1 MFDLNSFLEKAN
13 KAFPEWV
20 DPEFLY
26 KTNYGG
32 GNSEDAR
39 MLFDLRFK
47 LDRDMLLLL
56 DRKIANK
63 LLRALFE
70 PYYRSLGNTRGPFWT
85 DADEI
90 EVDMPEEKILDNI
103 TSERPLDWAM
113 GRTAPRE
120 ASHPYSQA
128 IVTLMHWMI
137 TRVWNPNKDYPS
149 YLHDRVRPPI
159 VAIAECVESL
169 VKHLAESAH
178 MLPSD
183 GEQLFVLF
191 KNPLDVLDR
200 RLLRTLA
207 INDTFNEIPNHVVLD
222 WTDHNAVV
230 HVEDDITSFL
240 CDILFLG
247 LPPWIT
253 KDSHLHT
260 PYHWDKERG
269 PDTQYRFRRF
279 PGSDL
284 MIRSRQPVTPKT
296 VKTLYG
302 SLAEM
307 KASYIN
313 SGPYKLEFTDDPEKH
328 LTLHSRSIMIYCAKP
343 HENPFLAHKQHIL
356 GE

>member
-1 MFDLNSFLEKAN
+1 V
-13 KAFPEWV
+13 FPEWL
-20 DPEFLY
+20 DAELLY
-26 KTNYGG
+26 KINYGG

-39 MLFDLRFK
+39 MLFQRRYELH
-47 LDRDMLLLL
+47 RDMLLLL

-70 PYYRSLGNTRGPFWT
+70 PYYGSLGNKRGPFWT

-90 EVDMPEEKILDNI
+90 EVDMPEDNKIRHN
-103 TSERPLDWAM
+103 SEIGLPLDWAM
-113 GRTAPRE
+113 GWTDRLET
-120 ASHPYSQA
+120 SHLYPGGV
-128 IVTLMHWMI
+128 VTLMQWMI
-137 TRVWNPNKDYPS
+137 KRVWNPHKDYPY
-149 YLHDRVRPPI
+149 YLSHIVRPPI
-159 VAIAECVESL
+159 LVIAECVESL
-169 VKHLAESAH
+169 VEHLAESAH

-200 RLLRTLA
+200 RLLRALA
-207 INDTFNEIPNHVVLD
+207 IEHTFNEIPNDVVLD
-222 WTDHNAVV
+222 WTDDKPVD
-230 HVEDDITSFL
+230 HVEDDITLFL

-247 LPPWIT
+247 LPPWST
-253 KDSHLHT
+253 KGSN
-260 PYHWDKERG
+260 PYSPRYWDRELG

-284 MIRSRQPVTPKT
+284 MISSRQPVIPET

-328 LTLHSRSIMIYCAKP
+328 LTLHSRSIMIYCAEQNE
-343 HENPFLAHKQHIL
+343 HPFLAHKKHIL

>member
-1 MFDLNSFLEKAN
+1 M
-13 KAFPEWV
+13 AFPEWV
-20 DPEFLY
+20 DAEFLY
-26 KTNYGG
+26 KINYGG

-47 LDRDMLLLL
+47 LPRDMLLLL

-85 DADEI
+85 DADKI

-120 ASHPYSQA
+120 ASHPYPRA

-137 TRVWNPNKDYPS
+137 TRVWNPHKDYPS

-178 MLPSD
+178 TLPSD

-191 KNPLDVLDR
+191 KKPLNVLDYN
-200 RLLRTLA
+200 LLGTLA
-207 INDTFNEIPNHVVLD
+207 VNDTFIESSEHVLSWFESGMPVNHI
-222 WTDHNAVV
+222 
-230 HVEDDITSFL
+230 EDDITSFL

-253 KDSHLHT
+253 RGSGAYYDLKR
-260 PYHWDKERG
+260 WNG
-269 PDTQYRFRRF
+269 PDSQYRFRRF

-284 MIRSRQPVTPKT
+284 MIRSRQPVTPET

-313 SGPYKLEFTDDPEKH
+313 SGPYKLEFTTDPEEH
-328 LTLHSRSIMIYCAKP
+328 LTLDGRSIMIYCAQQLK
-343 HENPFLAHKQHIL
+343 NPFLAHKQHIL